1 MSPTI
6 PRSFS
11 RETGWLISSKR
22 FRLAGHPDRAASLAR
37 LAAPSWFEPRV
48 RGRVSPLLPLYSP
61 LYLPL
66 SRVSGDFTGECGGTS
81 TGYTPSPVAGP
92 ARVRARQGA
101 GNAGPLRRLRLLAKR
116 AAGRG
121 FWANSPAWPGSAR
134 PRPGVSPLAPRP
146 PLNAADLGHSPR
158 YAIPACARGRS
169 RDQPPERLC
178 LRPPSRRCTRLAS
191 KGWSRLTPV
200 CRDSAAAQPVWRRWG
215 SASRRLCRCTGT
227 APAADPLGL
236 IC

>member
-101 GNAGPLRRLRLLAKR
+101 GDAGPPRGLRLLAQRAAGRGFWANSPAGPRGARARQGAGNAGPLRRLRLLAKR

-134 PRPGVSPLAPRP
+134 PRPGGAPLWSHAPRWT
-146 PLNAADLGHSPR
+146 
-158 YAIPACARGRS
+158 
-169 RDQPPERLC
+169 
-178 LRPPSRRCTRLAS
+178 RRT
-191 KGWSRLTPV
+191 
-200 CRDSAAAQPVWRRWG
+200 
-215 SASRRLCRCTGT
+215 
-227 APAADPLGL
+227 
-236 IC
+236 